1 MVVENSSETP
11 PIPASIHDKRQ
22 RKQAIVISLPNEDDK
37 FGTICEE
44 EEGGNGSEDKVQES
58 GIRIHITAPEDD
70 SGVDTETGTP
80 SPLQTEFDKDKE
92 VRPARFHV
100 HPVYEK
106 RPQRFRKI
114 SSYSADSEHSAPSSN
129 TVVPSRKGSTVMI
142 HQQPEVIQGY
152 DNYLSV
158 NSNEGGYHYHNEH
171 VASVPKQH
179 RISVFSCYSQAS
191 RASFQSDRTFRDM
204 QEALPSADH
213 YRDAHGTFYD
223 FNQRPTLYQLREKQ
237 DITKPGKGIGDDLK
251 DDVEEGKT
259 TPPAD
264 VAKMGWIQG
273 VLIRCVLNIF
283 GVMLFLRLTWITGQ
297 AGIGFASLIILLSSF
312 VTAIT
317 TMSMSAI
324 CTNGEVKGGG
334 AYYMISRSLGPEFGG
349 AIGVVFSLANA
360 VAAAMYVVGFAET
373 VRDLLWENGIVLTG
387 NQLHDVRIIGCIL
400 SVFILAVV
408 LIGLDFEAKA
418 QLVLLVILLAA
429 IVNYFVGTVL
439 PPTQDQKLKGFVG
452 YSDELFKKNFQP
464 DFRENNNF
472 FSVFAI
478 FFPAA
483 TGILAGANISGD
495 LKNAS
500 KAIPKGTF
508 LAIVLT
514 SAIYLGMV
522 WCIGS
527 TMLRDAVG
535 DLPVNGDNATDL
547 LLTTDLISQCS
558 NTTCD
563 YGLINDNAAVGL
575 ASAFRPLILAGIF
588 SATLS
593 SALASMV
600 SAPKVFQALGKDK
613 LFPFIHYFAKGF
625 GKSGEPKRGY
635 FLTFGICIGVTCI
648 GALDII
654 APIISNFFLMAYALI
669 NFSCFDASFANTPG
683 FRPAFKFYNKWISLM
698 GSLLCVGVMFLINWW
713 AALVSFV
720 TILALYVYL
729 KHRKPDV
736 NWGSSSQAHAYKD
749 ALQTSLRLMNVE
761 EHVKNFRP
769 QILVLTGFPRN
780 RPALVDFVSTITK
793 RQSLLICGQIFMGD
807 MYEHV
812 NRLRS
817 TAAYNWFKNRD
828 IRAFY
833 TSVVAPNLRY
843 GSQVL
848 LQSQGMGKLRP
859 NTLILGYKNDWQL
872 DDPRAVDCYFNVIS
886 DAFDLHYGVGILRVS
901 EGLDVHKIPD
911 EYLDKTDDTIEN
923 LINNDSSDEDA
934 EDDDDEDEVDAAS
947 GKISDTQEPEGEGIV
962 LQKFTKTD
970 GGADNHTFQ
979 ADDTSFENEKEG
991 VDIKKDNPEMKLN
1004 GHELKITDF
1013 EKEQRKKYL
1022 NMKSFDEDKVCN
1034 RFKVKQEGTID
1045 VWWLF
1050 DDGGLTLLIPYILSK
1065 RKQYKSCKLRVFC
1078 AGTKKENL
1086 EEDHRRMATLLSKF
1100 RIEFSSITVIPDLKR
1115 KPKRASYK
1123 EFEAM
1128 IYRWRLGPGE
1138 SEYDYPWKISNTDL
1152 MTHKQKT
1159 YMQIKLRE
1167 KLLEHSSEAALI
1179 VMTLPVPRKTT
1190 CPAGL
1195 YMAWLEMLTNNL
1207 PPTLLLRGNQQS
1219 VLTYFS

>member
-1 MVVENSSETP
+1 
-11 PIPASIHDKRQ
+11 
-22 RKQAIVISLPNEDDK
+22 
-37 FGTICEE
+37 
-44 EEGGNGSEDKVQES
+44 
-58 GIRIHITAPEDD
+58 
-70 SGVDTETGTP
+70 
-80 SPLQTEFDKDKE
+80 
-92 VRPARFHV
+92 
-100 HPVYEK
+100 
-106 RPQRFRKI
+106 
-114 SSYSADSEHSAPSSN
+114 
-129 TVVPSRKGSTVMI
+129 
-142 HQQPEVIQGY
+142 
-152 DNYLSV
+152 
-158 NSNEGGYHYHNEH
+158 
-171 VASVPKQH
+171 
-179 RISVFSCYSQAS
+179 
-191 RASFQSDRTFRDM
+191 
-204 QEALPSADH
+204 
-213 YRDAHGTFYD
+213 
-223 FNQRPTLYQLREKQ
+223 
-237 DITKPGKGIGDDLK
+237 
-251 DDVEEGKT
+251 
-259 TPPAD
+259 
-264 VAKMGWIQG
+264 MGWIQG
-273 VLIRCVLNIF
+273 VLVRCVLNIF

-360 VAAAMYVVGFAET
+360 VAAAMYIVGFAET
-373 VRDLLWENGIVLTG
+373 VKDLMWEHGVMITG
-387 NQLHDVRIIGCIL
+387 NELHDVRIIGCAVSFL
-400 SVFILAVV
+400 ILAIV

-418 QLVLLVILLAA
+418 QLVLLFILLAA
-429 IVNYFVGTVL
+429 IVNYFVGSLL
-439 PPTQDQKLKGFVG
+439 PASNEQKLKGFYG
-452 YSDELFKKNFQP
+452 YSDQLFYDNFNP
-464 DFRENNNF
+464 DFRGDNNF

-514 SAIYLGMV
+514 SLVYLGMV

-527 TMLRDAVG
+527 SMLRDAVG
-535 DLPVNGDNATDL
+535 MVEYNLTDVSE
-547 LLTTDLISQCS
+547 LTIDIVSQCS
-558 NTTCD
+558 NATCP
-563 YGLINDNAAVGL
+563 YGLHNDNAAVGV
-575 ASAFRPLILAGIF
+575 ASAFRHLITAGIF

-613 LFPFIHYFAKGF
+613 LFPYIHYFAKGF
-625 GKSGEPKRGY
+625 GKSGEPRRGY
-635 FLTFGICIGVTCI
+635 FLTFAICIGVTCI

-698 GSLLCVGVMFLINWW
+698 GAMLCVGVMFLINWW

-720 TILALYVYL
+720 IILALYIYL

-749 ALQTSLRLMNVE
+749 ALQATMKLTNVE

-769 QILVLTGFPRN
+769 QILVLTGYPRN

-793 RQSLLICGQIFMGD
+793 KQSLMICGHVFLGD

-812 NRLRS
+812 GRLRS
-817 TAAYNWFKNRD
+817 TAAYKWFKSRD
-828 IRAFY
+828 IKSFY
-833 TSVVAPNLRY
+833 TSVASPNIRY
-843 GSQVL
+843 GAQVL
-848 LQSQGMGKLRP
+848 LQCQGMGKLRP
-859 NTLILGYKNDWQL
+859 NTLILGYKNDWQV

-886 DAFDLHYGVGILRVS
+886 DAFDLKYGVGILRVPD
-901 EGLDVHKIPD
+901 GLD
-911 EYLDKTDDTIEN
+911 
-923 LINNDSSDEDA
+923 
-934 EDDDDEDEVDAAS
+934 
-947 GKISDTQEPEGEGIV
+947 
-962 LQKFTKTD
+962 
-970 GGADNHTFQ
+970 
-979 ADDTSFENEKEG
+979 
-991 VDIKKDNPEMKLN
+991 
-1004 GHELKITDF
+1004 
-1013 EKEQRKKYL
+1013 
-1022 NMKSFDEDKVCN
+1022 
-1034 RFKVKQEGTID
+1034 VKQEGTID

-1050 DDGGLTLLIPYILSK
+1050 DDGGLTLLIPYILST

-1078 AGTKKENL
+1078 AGTKKENMD
-1086 EEDHRRMATLLSKF
+1086 EDHQRMATLLNKF
-1100 RIEFSSITVIPDLKR
+1100 RIEYTSITVIPDLKR
-1115 KPKRASYK
+1115 KPKRTSYK
-1123 EFEAM
+1123 EFESM
-1128 IYRWRLGPGE
+1128 IYRWRLGNDE
-1138 SEYDYPWKISNTDL
+1138 SGYDYPWKIADSDL
-1152 MTHKQKT
+1152 VAHKQKT

-1167 KLLEHSSEAALI
+1167 KLLEHSSKASLI
-1179 VMTLPVPRKTT
+1179 VLTLPVPRKVS